1 MRIGIAGA
9 QCTGKTTLLN
19 ALRSEELFRDYAI
32 CNEVTRRVASYGLPI
47 NEDGNDITQ
56 EMIMNQHIVNWFL
69 NKSMLTDRTALDGY
83 VYSLY
88 LFETSKIKRPTL
100 NYAKSV
106 FDKLVRK
113 YDLLFYIPP
122 EFELKND
129 GVRSINTF
137 FRDRIVTL
145 FNTVIRDE
153 SLPVIQL
160 KGSVRERVDTV
171 INNINNVQEV
181 VLA

>member
-1 MRIGIAGA
+1 MRIGITGA

-19 ALRSEELFRDYAI
+19 ALRSEEKFKNYTV
-32 CNEVTRRVASYGLPI
+32 CNEVTRKVASYGLPI
-47 NEDGNDITQ
+47 NEDGNDTTQ
-56 EMIMNQHIVNWFL
+56 EMIMNQHIVNWFM
-69 NKSMLTDRTALDGY
+69 NKNMLTDRTALDGY

-88 LFETSKIKRPTL
+88 LFETGKIKRPTL
-100 NYAKSV
+100 NYAKEV
-106 FDKLVRK
+106 FNTLIKK
-113 YDLLFYIPP
+113 YDFLFYIPP

-137 FRDRIVTL
+137 FRDRIVVI

-160 KGSVRERVDTV
+160 KGSVRERVDSV
-171 INNINNVQEV
+171 INHINNWEEV
-181 VLA
+181 AFL